1 MAKIKPTLSI
11 VASAYDAANAGPLSV
26 ALNLSTSVD
35 ITTVG
40 VNSGVKLVST
50 TEAGAASDYLFDGSI
65 VEDVDGGIA
74 GDDGCFL
81 YLKNMTA
88 AGGTGDIYI
97 GIEPDDADLTDAA
110 DLAAGEAAAR
120 LFTLKPQEFAF
131 FPYDFTMD
139 ISVDSNGTNIKL
151 EWWKFDRTGTT
162 SGYIGG

>member
-65 VEDVDGGIA
+65 V
-74 GDDGCFL
+74 
-81 YLKNMTA
+81 
-88 AGGTGDIYI
+88 
-97 GIEPDDADLTDAA
+97 
-110 DLAAGEAAAR
+110 
-120 LFTLKPQEFAF
+120 
-131 FPYDFTMD
+131 
-139 ISVDSNGTNIKL
+139 
-151 EWWKFDRTGTT
+151 
-162 SGYIGG
+162 